1 MHRTHPEHRSL
12 SSHPAP
18 NAPPPRVAL
27 LPLAPDHLLALVTP
41 SDDASPVGPAD
52 LFAARFGHP
61 VADGIVEMFASGDV
75 SPAWLARLRAA
86 TAADPWE
93 HGFAVLH
100 RDDGRV
106 IGTAAFKGPPDADG
120 VVEVAYGI
128 APAYQGQ
135 GYATEAARALLAFAS
150 ADGRVRLVR
159 AHTAPH
165 EGPSPGVLR
174 RCGFAFVG
182 TVDDPEDGP
191 VWRWERGPQP
201 GRPAGLATGPAGG

>member
-120 VVEVAYGI
+120 VVEIAY
-128 APAYQGQ
+128 ALDPAYQKR
-135 GYATEAARALLAFAS
+135 GYAREAARALTAFALGPGG
-150 ADGRVRLVR
+150 ARRVV
-159 AHTAPH
+159 AHTRPEH
-165 EGPSPGVLR
+165 GPSARVLEA
-174 RCGFAFVG
+174 CGFARTGEV
-182 TVDDPEDGP
+182 VDPEDGP
-191 VWRWERGPQP
+191 VWRWELAD
-201 GRPAGLATGPAGG
+201 PAALPPEA